1 VAFPRKLLHEHEEV
15 ILDLRPHWSY
25 FLGRGLVLL
34 AAVALFV
41 AVAVTLD
48 NDFVPWI
55 FGVLVLVA
63 LARLISRYAS
73 WTTTEFVVTTDRL
86 ILRAGIIG
94 KKGMEIPLDRVN
106 TVFFSQKLRERLFG
120 FGDLII
126 ESGGERGQQVINNV
140 SHPEQVQSVIHAA
153 MESEQDQREGARY
166 ADRTTTATGPM
177 DRESVLDQIDRLDQ
191 MRQRGVISQ
200 AEFDTKK
207 AQLLERL

>member
-1 VAFPRKLLHEHEEV
+1 VAFPRKLLHEDEEV

>member
-1 VAFPRKLLHEHEEV
+1 VAFPRKLLHENEEV
-15 ILDLRPHWSY
+15 ILDLRPHWFY
-25 FLGRGLVLL
+25 FLGRALVLL
-34 AAVALFV
+34 AAVVAFVVV
-41 AVAVTLD
+41 AVSIENDAVSW
-48 NDFVPWI
+48 VV
-55 FGVLVLVA
+55 GVLVLAA
-63 LARLISRYAS
+63 LARVVMRYLS

-140 SHPEQVQSVIHAA
+140 SRPEQVQSVIHSA
-153 MESEQDQREGARY
+153 MENEQDQREGARY
-166 ADRTTTATGPM
+166 ADRTAATAGPT

-200 AEFDTKK
+200 AEFETKK

>member
-1 VAFPRKLLHEHEEV
+1 VAFPRKLLHDNEEV

-25 FLGRGLVLL
+25 FLVRGLVLL
-34 AAVALFV
+34 AALAVLV
-41 AVAVTLD
+41 VVAVTIE
-48 NDFVPWI
+48 NDVLPWI
-55 FGVLVLVA
+55 VGVLVLVA
-63 LARLISRYAS
+63 LARLVSRYAS

-106 TVFFSQKLRERLFG
+106 TVFFSQKLRERLLG

-140 SHPEQVQSVIHAA
+140 AHPEQVQSVIHAA
-153 MESEQDQREGARY
+153 METEQDQREGARF
-166 ADRTTTATGPM
+166 ADRTATTAPP

-191 MRQRGVISQ
+191 LRQRGVISE
-200 AEFDTKK
+200 AEFETKK

>member
-1 VAFPRKLLHEHEEV
+1 VAFPRKLLLDNEEV

-25 FLGRGLVLL
+25 FLGRALVLL
-34 AAVALFV
+34 AAVVAFV
-41 AVAVTLD
+41 AVAVSIE
-48 NDFVPWI
+48 NDVVSWVV
-55 FGVLVLVA
+55 GVLVLVA
-63 LARLISRYAS
+63 LARLVMRYLS

-140 SHPEQVQSVIHAA
+140 AHPEQVQSVIHAA
-153 MESEQDQREGARY
+153 MEEEQDQREGARY
-166 ADRTTTATGPM
+166 ADRTAAPAAPA

-191 MRQRGVISQ
+191 LRQRGVISQ
-200 AEFDTKK
+200 AEFETKK
-207 AQLLERL
+207 AQLLERH

>member
-1 VAFPRKLLHEHEEV
+1 VAFPRKLLHENEEV
-15 ILDLRPHWSY
+15 VLDLRPHWSY
-25 FLGRGLVLL
+25 FLVSALML
-34 AAVALFV
+34 ALAVAAFV
-41 AVAVTLD
+41 AVAVAIE
-48 NDFVPWI
+48 NDVVSWLV
-55 FGVLVLVA
+55 GAVVLFFLFRLVQ
-63 LARLISRYAS
+63 RYAQ
-73 WTTTEFVVTTDRL
+73 WVTTEFVVTSDRL

-140 SHPEQVQSVIHAA
+140 SRPEQVQSVIHTA
-153 MESEQDQREGARY
+153 MEEEQDQREGARY
-166 ADRTTTATGPM
+166 ADRTAATTAPT

-191 MRQRGVISQ
+191 LRQRGVISQ
-200 AEFDTKK
+200 AEFETKK